1 MKGYVLKY
9 INNKK
14 FGFLVGEDGNDY
26 FFHKSEFKKQN
37 IKDNHLSQG
46 SEVIFTANR
55 NDKGLCAKDCFLLE
69 IKKINKDHYAPPNE
83 IILSREDKI
92 RGYELID
99 VTKHMLFA
107 ENRDPNV
114 VRQELKNMC
123 KKIGG
128 NSLVNYKMDRYTDS
142 KPGRGNGTYYFTVH
156 YASAIP
162 VVVGK
167 KTKLGLPK
175 SSLIGILGKKA
186 KKEFDQNKQDILK
199 RKQIRKKIKIIT
211 LILMLSS
218 LFLEAF
224 IGIFVFLI
232 LCGLIMPK
240 EIFKHIDE
248 IK

>member
-1 MKGYVLKY
+1 MKGYILKY
-9 INNKK
+9 IKNKN

-26 FFHKSEFKKQN
+26 FFHKNEFKKQN
-37 IKDNHLSQG
+37 VKDDHLSQG

-55 NDKGLCAKDCFLLE
+55 NDKGLCAKNCFLLE
-69 IKKINKDHYAPPNE
+69 IKKVNKNYYASPNE
-83 IILSREDKI
+83 IILSKEYKI

-99 VTKHMLFA
+99 VTKHILFA

-156 YASAIP
+156 YASAVP

-167 KTKLGLPK
+167 KTTIGLPK
-175 SSLIGILGKKA
+175 SSLTGVLGKKA
-186 KKEFDQNKQDILK
+186 TKEFEQNKQDRLK
-199 RKQIRKKIKIIT
+199 RNKTRNKIKTIT
-211 LILMLSS
+211 LILMLSA

-224 IGIFVFLI
+224 IGIFVLFI
-232 LCGLIMPK
+232 LCGIFIPK